1 MLEIIYENILE
12 ETLKTVDLVIVDF
25 YATWCGPCKKVSE
38 ELEKLHQ
45 SNPEY
50 FIVKV
55 NVEEEG
61 MQSYIEASSIQS
73 LPTVKVFYKEKEIYK
88 SIGYNPKFIENL
100 KEKLN
105 QFMSNSNN

>member
-1 MLEIIYENILE
+1 MLEIFYENILQ

-25 YATWCGPCKKVSE
+25 YATWCGPCKKVAQ

-55 NVEEEG
+55 NVEEDG
-61 MQSYIEASSIQS
+61 MQSYIEANSIQS

-88 SIGYNPKFIENL
+88 TIGYNSNFLISL
-100 KEKLN
+100 KENISKVYP
-105 QFMSNSNN
+105 

>member
-1 MLEIIYENILE
+1 MLEICYENILQ

-25 YATWCGPCKKVSE
+25 YATWCGPCKKVAQ
-38 ELEKLHQ
+38 ELEKLHE

-61 MQSYIEASSIQS
+61 MSKYIEENEIQS
-73 LPTVKVFYKEKEIYK
+73 LPTIKVFYKEKEVYK
-88 SIGYNPKFIENL
+88 KIGYSADFLTIL
-100 KEKLN
+100 KDKIK
-105 QFMSNSNN
+105 SVYV

>member
-1 MLEIIYENILE
+1 MLEICYENILQ

-25 YATWCGPCKKVSE
+25 YATWCGPCKKVAQ

-61 MQSYIEASSIQS
+61 MANYIEKNEIQS

-88 SIGYNPKFIENL
+88 TIGYNSNYLSIL
-100 KEKLN
+100 KDNITKVI
-105 QFMSNSNN
+105 S

>member
-1 MLEIIYENILE
+1 MLEVIYENILE

-25 YATWCGPCKKVSE
+25 YATWCGPCKRVAQD
-38 ELEKLHQ
+38 LEKLHQ
-45 SNPEY
+45 TNPEY

-61 MQSYIEASSIQS
+61 MQSYVEANSIQS

-88 SIGYNPKFIENL
+88 SIGYSANFLTEL
-100 KEKLN
+100 K
-105 QFMSNSNN
+105 NNITKVYV

>member
-25 YATWCGPCKKVSE
+25 YATWCGPCKKVAE

-50 FIVKV
+50 FIAKV
-55 NVEEEG
+55 NVEEDG
-61 MQSYIEASSIQS
+61 MSNYIESNSIQS
-73 LPTVKVFYKEKEIYK
+73 LPTVKVFYKGKEIYK
-88 SIGYNPKFIENL
+88 SIGYKPDFLTTL
-100 KEKLN
+100 KIKIKEVCP
-105 QFMSNSNN
+105 